1 MKKLTSHIQIIY
13 NFVIQKFN
21 YLIQKNM
28 KKILAG
34 LFMTGAIAF
43 ASAQTIS
50 FDKTTFDYGNVKAG
64 SDGHRFFTVKNTGD
78 KPLII
83 SEVKPSCG
91 CTTPE
96 WSKDPILPGKSSQ
109 IKVGY
114 NTGIKGAF
122 NKLIEVYSN
131 DPQNSRSVLYIK
143 GNVED
148 IASAQAVSVAQEAK
162 LVAAP
167 VATAKAQPAAAAKRI
182 AKKKADVQKVESVAK

>member
-1 MKKLTSHIQIIY
+1 
-13 NFVIQKFN
+13 
-21 YLIQKNM
+21 M

-34 LFMTGAIAF
+34 LFMTGALAF
-43 ASAQTIS
+43 ASAQTIT

-64 SDGHRFFTVKNTGD
+64 ADGHRFFTVKNTGD

-96 WSKDPILPGKSSQ
+96 WSKDPILPGKTAQ

-131 DPQNSRSVLYIK
+131 DPANNRSVLYIK

-148 IASAQAVSVAQEAK
+148 LGGQTAVAKEAN
-162 LVAAP
+162 LTITP
-167 VATAKAQPAAAAKRI
+167 VATAKAVPATAKRSVKKEAKKVEAAK
-182 AKKKADVQKVESVAK
+182 

>member
-1 MKKLTSHIQIIY
+1 
-13 NFVIQKFN
+13 
-21 YLIQKNM
+21 M

-34 LFMTGAIAF
+34 LFMTGALAF

-64 SDGHRFFTVKNTGD
+64 ADGHRFFTVKNTGD

-96 WSKDPILPGKSSQ
+96 WSKDPVLPGKTAQ

-114 NTGIKGAF
+114 NTGIKGPF

-131 DPQNSRSVLYIK
+131 DPANNRSVLYIK

-148 IASAQAVSVAQEAK
+148 VAGAPVAQEAN
-162 LVAAP
+162 LTVAP
-167 VATAKAQPAAAAKRI
+167 VATAKAVPATAKRAVKKEVRKVEAAK
-182 AKKKADVQKVESVAK
+182 

>member
-1 MKKLTSHIQIIY
+1 
-13 NFVIQKFN
+13 
-21 YLIQKNM
+21 M

-50 FDKTTFDYGNVKAG
+50 FDKTTFDYGTVKAG
-64 SDGHRFFTVKNTGD
+64 ADGHRFFTVKNTGD

-96 WSKDPILPGKSSQ
+96 WSKDPILPGKTAQ

-131 DPQNSRSVLYIK
+131 DPANNRSVLYIK
-143 GNVED
+143 GTVED
-148 IASAQAVSVAQEAK
+148 VAGAGTAASQNANLTVAP
-162 LVAAP
+162 VA
-167 VATAKAQPAAAAKRI
+167 VATAKAQPAPEQVAKKTAKKAAAK
-182 AKKKADVQKVESVAK
+182 K